1 MAGRGTWY
9 SAILIYKEALYLMNK
24 GSSAKFL
31 IVLVL
36 ISGTLSGCLSSE
48 SPESQDSMSPNT
60 YPSPINEKVSSP
72 ISSEVKQKFKELK
85 NAYDKYKESQDQL
98 LSNLPD
104 KIDENNPR
112 PQINT
117 KDAGDKLEEFD
128 QASKNFRKALQ
139 PLDQRDGKYQIL
151 EQLDQIKKELSSKVL
166 KPLENGLDK
175 QAIEQ
180 VQKSLD
186 FFRQENTPDRF
197 YGNWGL
203 QTRKYTTIFLEE
215 NAKKLATNIQNL
227 EKTINSDVTSTSPR
241 PSTTPTPILPQK
253 STVSPE
259 QVKFLTEEVNNLKL
273 LVYFMSLVAIVVF
286 FRSILKRFGQY
297 IIKTKNSGKPQTIDN
312 PISSYHQM
320 NEEDFNQLVTEIYQR
335 ILPKFS
341 SELTIINN
349 RFKQIEQQ
357 QAGPK
362 NNHPPQES
370 RIVSDQ
376 QTVTTRTDNTQAS
389 RNVPTQVSGVQQY
402 SSQPSKLLAQYN
414 QNTRALL
421 KSATVV
427 SETEESINNRRLGSS
442 QPVVLEASIKGNYC
456 IINEAG
462 VNYMVPKENLK
473 VNQYNY
479 NTMEVLFEC
488 RGYQSGYSSSFRLE
502 KPAKVSPISGNK
514 WQLIERGIVQFSSS
528 SNNYTAVQY

>member
-36 ISGTLSGCLSSE
+36 MSGALSGCPSGE
-48 SPESQDSMSPNT
+48 SPGTLESSTSSQTS
-60 YPSPINEKVSSP
+60 PSPTTGQVSSP
-72 ISSEVKQKFKELK
+72 NSSEVKQRFKDLK

-98 LSNLPD
+98 LSYLPD
-104 KIDENNPR
+104 KIDENNPP

-117 KDAGDKLEEFD
+117 KEAGDKLEEFA
-128 QASKNFRKALQ
+128 QASKNFRRALQ

-151 EQLDQIKKELSSKVL
+151 EQLDQTQKKLSSKVL

-197 YGNWGL
+197 YGNWGQ

-259 QVKFLTEEVNNLKL
+259 QVKLLTEEVNHLKL
-273 LVYFMSLVAIVVF
+273 LVYFIFLMAIVVI
-286 FRSILKRFGQY
+286 FRPILKRFGQSRR
-297 IIKTKNSGKPQTIDN
+297 KTNNLGRPQTIDN

-320 NEEDFNQLVTEIYQR
+320 NEEDFRQLVTEVYQR
-335 ILPKFS
+335 ILPKFY
-341 SELTIINN
+341 SELTNIIND
-349 RFKQIEQQ
+349 RFKKIEQQ
-357 QAGPK
+357 QADSK
-362 NNHPPQES
+362 INHPPQEP

-389 RNVPTQVSGVQQY
+389 RNVPTQGSGVQQY
-402 SSQPSKLLAQYN
+402 YSKLVTEYN
-414 QNTRALL
+414 HNPSTLL
-421 KSATVV
+421 KSAAVV

-442 QPVVLEASIKGNYC
+442 QPVIIEESRKGNYC

-462 VNYMVPKENLK
+462 VNYMVPKEKLK
-473 VNQYNY
+473 INQYNY

-488 RGYQSGYSSSFRLE
+488 RGYQHGGSSSSFQLL
-502 KPAKVSPISGNK
+502 KPARVSLPSGNK
-514 WQLIERGIVQFSSS
+514 WQLIERGIVEFYS
-528 SNNYTAVQY
+528 

>member
-273 LVYFMSLVAIVVF
+273 LVYFLSLVAIVVF
-286 FRSILKRFGQY
+286 FRLILKTFRQSRR
-297 IIKTKNSGKPQTIDN
+297 KTNNSGKPQTIDN
-312 PISSYHQM
+312 RISSYDQR
-320 NEEDFNQLVTEIYQR
+320 NEEDFNELVTEIYQR
-335 ILPKFS
+335 IYSKFY

-357 QAGPK
+357 QAGPE
-362 NNHPPQES
+362 NNYPAQES

-389 RNVPTQVSGVQQY
+389 RNLPTQGSGVQQY
-402 SSQPSKLLAQYN
+402 YSKLVAEYN
-414 QNTRALL
+414 HNPSTLL

-427 SETEESINNRRLGSS
+427 SETEDSINNRRLGSK
-442 QPVVLEASIKGNYC
+442 PVVLEKAKSRTGNYC
-456 IINEAG
+456 IIQETG
-462 VNYMVPKENLK
+462 VDYMVPKNNLK
-473 VNQYNY
+473 VNEYQYN
-479 NTMEVLFEC
+479 TLAALFQC
-488 RGYQSGYSSSFRLE
+488 HGYQSGCSSNFKLL
-502 KPAKVSPISGNK
+502 KPAIVTPSSGGK
-514 WQLIERGIVQFSSS
+514 WQLMEPGILQF
-528 SNNYTAVQY
+528 N

>member
-1 MAGRGTWY
+1 MD
-9 SAILIYKEALYLMNK
+9 K

-36 ISGTLSGCLSSE
+36 MSGALSGCPSGE
-48 SPESQDSMSPNT
+48 SPETPQSSTSPKTSSSPTTGPLSSPN
-60 YPSPINEKVSSP
+60 
-72 ISSEVKQKFKELK
+72 SSEVKQKFNDLK

-98 LSNLPD
+98 IGNLPD
-104 KIDENNPR
+104 KIDENNPP

-117 KDAGDKLEEFD
+117 KEAGDKLEEFA
-128 QASKNFRKALQ
+128 QASKNFRKELQ

-151 EQLDQIKKELSSKVL
+151 EQLDQTQKELSSKVL

-186 FFRQENTPDRF
+186 FFRSDDTPDRF
-197 YGNWGL
+197 YGSWGPK
-203 QTRKYTTIFLEE
+203 TRKYTTICLEE
-215 NAKKLATNIQNL
+215 NANKLATNIQNL

-286 FRSILKRFGQY
+286 FRSIFKRFGQSRR
-297 IIKTKNSGKPQTIDN
+297 KTKNSGKPQTIDN

-362 NNHPPQES
+362 INHPPQES

-414 QNTRALL
+414 QNPSTLL
-421 KSATVV
+421 KSVAVV

-442 QPVVLEASIKGNYC
+442 QPVVLEESRKGNYC

-488 RGYQSGYSSSFRLE
+488 RGYQSGYSSNFRLV
-502 KPAKVSPISGNK
+502 KPAIVILTSGNK
-514 WQLIERGIVQFSSS
+514 WELRERGILEFSSS
-528 SNNYTAVQY
+528 RNDLYYGSPM

>member
-1 MAGRGTWY
+1 MD
-9 SAILIYKEALYLMNK
+9 K

-36 ISGTLSGCLSSE
+36 MSGALSGCPSGE
-48 SPESQDSMSPNT
+48 SPETPLSSTSSKTSSSPTTGPLSSPN
-60 YPSPINEKVSSP
+60 
-72 ISSEVKQKFKELK
+72 SSEVKQKFNDLK

-98 LSNLPD
+98 IGNLPD

-117 KDAGDKLEEFD
+117 KDAGDKLEEFA

-151 EQLDQIKKELSSKVL
+151 EQLDQTQKELSSKVL

-186 FFRQENTPDRF
+186 FFRQENTPDRY
-197 YGNWGL
+197 YGNWGP

-227 EKTINSDVTSTSPR
+227 EKTINPDVTSTSPL

-259 QVKFLTEEVNNLKL
+259 PVKDLTGQVKDLTGQVKDLTGQVNNLKL
-273 LVYFMSLVAIVVF
+273 VSSILLVVAILAF
-286 FRSILKRFGQY
+286 LLSISMKK
-297 IIKTKNSGKPQTIDN
+297 IIRKNTNRLEQVNTEPNNRT
-312 PISSYHQM
+312 SSPQM
-320 NEEDFNQLVTEIYQR
+320 NQEDYNQLYRNIYQR
-335 ILPKFS
+335 IS
-341 SELTIINN
+341 QELYPSINN
-349 RFKQIEQQ
+349 RLEQLEQQ
-357 QAGPK
+357 RGLKVNHQENKILDESEQAK
-362 NNHPPQES
+362 NRAVTNAQS
-370 RIVSDQ
+370 SNVSARGSVSQ
-376 QTVTTRTDNTQAS
+376 QD
-389 RNVPTQVSGVQQY
+389 
-402 SSQPSKLLAQYN
+402 SSQSSKLITNYN

-421 KSATVV
+421 KSVAVV

-442 QPVVLEASIKGNYC
+442 QPVVIAESRKGNYC

-488 RGYQSGYSSSFRLE
+488 RGYQPGYSRNNFQLL
-502 KPAKVSPISGNK
+502 KPARVTPTSDGK
-514 WQLIERGIVQFSSS
+514 WQLMEPGILQF
-528 SNNYTAVQY
+528 N